1 MKHIQTHLLE
11 LPPDIWNSRAR
22 AIEVRKGIKWGQGE
36 TSGDWFQDSAW
47 SDLIKK
53 IPRVVWFPESSPPA
67 TMCKISTRDRVSS
80 MGVWPGGHSGLCFE
94 RALLQLSWSFIFVVI
109 VFLSLYWICYNFA
122 SGLSF
127 VFFGPKACGI
137 LVSRLGIE
145 PSPPALEGK
154 VLTTGP
160 LELVVWKWSLLG
172 QWRVCVRIGDPSNTR
187 STEGPP
193 HPMSMSCSG
202 CSQSTGADDLEKPR
216 LPFKLELISNAERR

>member
-36 TSGDWFQDSAW
+36 TSGDWFQDPAW

-127 VFFGPKACGI
+127 VFFGPKACGNLSFPTRDWTLTPCI
-137 LVSRLGIE
+137 GRQSLNHWTSWTCVVE
-145 PSPPALEGK
+145 VKSPGTME
-154 VLTTGP
+154 
-160 LELVVWKWSLLG
+160 S
-172 QWRVCVRIGDPSNTR
+172 VCEDRR
-187 STEGPP
+187 S
-193 HPMSMSCSG
+193 
-202 CSQSTGADDLEKPR
+202 
-216 LPFKLELISNAERR
+216 